1 MTTSPRRR
9 IIALDVLRGIAIL
22 GTLLTNI
29 WIFSESAFDPDA
41 GQAEGALAVF
51 NRIAETGL
59 LLFTD
64 GKFIGL
70 LTIMFGIGLEI
81 QRQSAL
87 RRGESWPGRYPWRAG
102 ILILDGLLNYIF
114 IFEFDVLMGYG
125 LTALVVAAVMAKSPK
140 VQKIWMFIGLG
151 AHLVVLASMSLV
163 PSILD
168 RLWPVEMA
176 ELPVDANRLDAAPTF
191 AGTES
196 YWGMLVS
203 RVQDFIGGRGE
214 IPVMFVMG
222 LGLFLVGAHLYR
234 AGLFLPEGRRLRRIV
249 MGVGFGVGFPV
260 DWALRLSDSGG
271 FITRY
276 GTSTIVAFGLLAA
289 VAAFYVHR
297 ERVGLMGHGLS
308 LVGRMALTNYIL
320 QNLIASIIFYD
331 WGFGVSAKI
340 QGPWSLVATLAIYLG
355 IAGFLITLSAVWLHF
370 FRRGPVELVWHDTVD
385 KLADFSARRREG
397 RVLVKDARVPAPASS
412 RRTDTCDVGTVL
424 THDGVDVLAV
434 DTRTQ

>member
-1 MTTSPRRR
+1 MTTNTKARR

-29 WIFSESAFDPDA
+29 WIFSQSSFRADA
-41 GQAEGALAVF
+41 PQATGALATINTVTQTAL
-51 NRIAETGL
+51 NL
-59 LLFTD
+59 VTD

-81 QRQSAL
+81 QRQSAV
-87 RRGESWPGRYPWRAG
+87 RRGEPWPGRYPWRAG

-125 LTALVVAAVMAKSPK
+125 LTGLVVAAVMAKSPR
-140 VQKIWMFIGLG
+140 VQKIWMYIGLG
-151 AHLVVLASMSLV
+151 AHLTVLAAMSLV
-163 PSILD
+163 PWVMD
-168 RLWPVEMA
+168 KFWPVAERAA
-176 ELPVDANRLDAAPTF
+176 ELPADASRLDAVSMYN
-191 AGTES
+191 GTDS
-196 YWGMLVS
+196 YWGMVAS
-203 RVQDFIGGRGE
+203 RLQDFIGGRGE

-249 MGVGFGVGFPV
+249 MGLGFGIGLPV
-260 DWALRLSDSGG
+260 DWALRLTDTGG
-271 FITRY
+271 FVTRY
-276 GTSTIVAFGLLAA
+276 GTSTIVAFGVLAA

-297 ERVGLMGHGLS
+297 ERVGLVGHGLS

-340 QGPWSLVATLAIYLG
+340 QGPWSVLATLAIYLG
-355 IAGFLITLSAVWLHF
+355 IAGGLVALSAVWLRH

-385 KLADFSARRREG
+385 RLADAAE
-397 RVLVKDARVPAPASS
+397 
-412 RRTDTCDVGTVL
+412 RRTERRTERRAERRKAVKADTTGVL
-424 THDGVDVLAV
+424 TG
-434 DTRTQ
+434 